1 MLDTDVPVA
10 AVRSDRGASRV
21 LVEGALRQR
30 YQMLV
35 SVPLMLECEAV
46 LTRPE
51 HLDASGLCGEDIGV
65 LLDAVARVAEPI
77 RLAFLWRPALPDP
90 DDDMVLE
97 TAVNGRAR
105 FPYVEYSAFSNRSRE
120 ICRSRCLAR

>member
-1 MLDTDVPVA
+1 
-10 AVRSDRGASRV
+10 
-21 LVEGALRQR
+21 
-30 YQMLV
+30 MLV

-51 HLDASGLCGEDIGV
+51 HLDASGLCGEDSGV

-105 FPYVEYSAFSNRSRE
+105 FLVTLNARHFRTAAEKFAVRVVSPGDAVRWLRE
-120 ICRSRCLAR
+120 QSDRVISP